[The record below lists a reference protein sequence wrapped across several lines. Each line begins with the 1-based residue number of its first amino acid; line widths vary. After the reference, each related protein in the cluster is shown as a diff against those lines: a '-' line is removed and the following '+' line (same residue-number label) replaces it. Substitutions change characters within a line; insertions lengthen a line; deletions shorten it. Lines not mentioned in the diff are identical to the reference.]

1 MEKTVEQ
8 PCPHAD
14 MANAGRDDW
23 GRLRVGCKL
32 LGGGLCCPFAASADG
47 ACKLCPLPGYH
58 ASDPVSRLGG
68 LGILGDLAVLRR
80 RCLGSCGRNN
90 HFYLDGSCVYA
101 CPRPDPKTGLKVGI
115 CKSAA
120 SQLRIMY
127 LGAEWRRRNPNLD
140 V

>member
-1 MEKTVEQ
+1 MEKTIEQ

-14 MANAGRDDW
+14 MTNAERDDW
-23 GRLRVGCKL
+23 GHLRVGCKL
-32 LGGGLCCPFAASADG
+32 LEGDLCCPFAASADG

-58 ASDPVSRLGG
+58 ASDPVSRLEG

-90 HFYLDGSCVYA
+90 HFYLDEACIYA
-101 CPRPDPKTGLKVGI
+101 CSRSDPKTGLKVGI

-120 SQLRIMY
+120 SHLRIMY